1 MATHSYEHAVQVL
14 KDRIGTRWEGV
25 EADGRGELVDALEH
39 ELNISRGDAD
49 ALIDELIAAGELT
62 YHRAS
67 VNDEGVAD
75 VIPAIPAAGL
85 GGVPMGGT
93 TGGTGGIPA
102 VPALISAGYWQIGS
116 GTSERGAEGLVRG
129 GQVDPMR

>member
-1 MATHSYEHAVQVL
+1 MATHIYEHAVQVL
-14 KDRIGTRWEGV
+14 KDRIGARWEGV
-25 EADGRGELVDALEH
+25 EADGRSELVDALEH

-67 VNDEGVAD
+67 VADEGVAD
-75 VIPAIPAAGL
+75 VIPAIPAAGM

-93 TGGTGGIPA
+93 AGGTGGIPA
-102 VPALISAGYWQIGS
+102 VPALINAGYWQIGS
-116 GTSERGAEGLVRG
+116 GATALGAERLTRQ
-129 GQVDPMR
+129 GQIDPTQ